1 MLHQHKVGFISL
13 EMTEEEICDKIV
25 SRIGRV
31 RHSAL
36 TINKF
41 QDREIQGIKDKGN
54 EIKYAIENLMR
65 AYDCYNI
72 ETLAEAIEQMAER

>member
-1 MLHQHKVGFISL
+1 MLKNHAVGFVSL

-41 QDREIQGIKDKGN
+41 QPREI
-54 EIKYAIENLMR
+54 E
-65 AYDCYNI
+65 
-72 ETLAEAIEQMAER
+72 

>member
-1 MLHQHKVGFISL
+1 MLKQYKVGFVSL

-25 SRIGRV
+25 SRIARV

-41 QDREIQGIKDKGN
+41 KDREV
-54 EIKYAIENLMR
+54 E
-65 AYDCYNI
+65 
-72 ETLAEAIEQMAER
+72 